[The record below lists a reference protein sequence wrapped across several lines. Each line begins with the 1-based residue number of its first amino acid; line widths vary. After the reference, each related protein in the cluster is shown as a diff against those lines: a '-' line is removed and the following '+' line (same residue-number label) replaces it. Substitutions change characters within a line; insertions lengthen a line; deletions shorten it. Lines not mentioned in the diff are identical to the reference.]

1 MSWFSSKP
9 KHSNKKTLAEIL
21 STVRQIELQG
31 DLIMATQQQLSDKLD
46 AIPPILD
53 AIVAD
58 EQVLKDEIQALKDQL
73 AAGTPV
79 TQEQLDSLDTK
90 AAGVLSRLQGI
101 DASV

>member
-1 MSWFSSKP
+1 MAK
-9 KHSNKKTLAEIL
+9 
-21 STVRQIELQG
+21 VDELE
-31 DLIMATQQQLSDKLD
+31 AKLD
-46 AIPPILD
+46 AIPTILD

-79 TQEQLDSLDTK
+79 TQEQLDSLDAK

>member
-1 MSWFSSKP
+1 MENNLVMFWKWLQ
-9 KHSNKKTLAEIL
+9 NKLGLERLDK
-21 STVRQIELQG
+21 
-31 DLIMATQQQLSDKLD
+31 IMASVDELNAKLD
-46 AIPPILD
+46 AIPPVLD

-58 EQVLKDEIQALKDQL
+58 EQALKDEIQKLKDQI

-79 TQEQLDSLDTK
+79 TQEQLDSLDAK